1 MIHDDSKNHINF
13 SAKALFVASF
23 LAAAGLSA
31 GNALAASE
39 EVLWSFCAVA
49 NCADGTSPVAGVVAD
64 SKGNL
69 YGTASLAG
77 GPGNHGVLFSVSASK
92 SFKVLHT
99 FGGSDGCT
107 PDAPLLSAGG
117 SFFGVTEFGGTFNQG
132 VVFIRSAT
140 GFTVAHSFT
149 GTDGSEP
156 YASLV
161 ADASS
166 GNIYGTAESGG
177 THSSGTIFKIAPG
190 GSITTLY
197 SFCSKTGCTDGS
209 FPFAGL
215 SFVGGNLYGTTDQGG
230 TSGLGV
236 VFKIGTD
243 GSNYTV
249 LHSFM
254 GGPIDGRNPEAG
266 LSADSTFL
274 YGTTAG
280 GGTNYR
286 GTVFKIAPDGSNYAV
301 LYSFCNLA
309 SCADGSSPLAG
320 VIVDA
325 DRNLYGTTEA
335 GGANNHGAVF
345 SVTPTTGNE
354 RVVYS
359 FCNQTNGSGYCLDGS
374 TPQSGLAFD
383 RSGNLY
389 GTTNIGGAKND
400 GTVFKLTNTGFVP

>member
-1 MIHDDSKNHINF
+1 MTHKNSKNRMNF
-13 SAKALFVASF
+13 WANVFLALGSF
-23 LAAAGLSA
+23 LAVGLSA
-31 GNALAASE
+31 GSASAASL

-49 NCADGTSPVAGVVAD
+49 NCADGKFPEAGLLSD
-64 SKGNL
+64 GKGNL
-69 YGTASLAG
+69 FGVASQAG
-77 GPGNHGVLFSVSASK
+77 APSNHGVMFTVSASK
-92 SFKVLHT
+92 SFNVLHT

-107 PDAPLLSAGG
+107 PSATLFEAGG
-117 SFFGVTEFGGTFNQG
+117 SLFGTTTRGGASNLG
-132 VVFIRSAT
+132 VVFIRSAS

-161 ADASS
+161 ADAS

-177 THSSGTIFKIAPG
+177 ANSSGTIFKIAPG
-190 GSITTLY
+190 GSVTTLY

-215 SFVGGNLYGTTDQGG
+215 SLVDGILYGTTDQGG

-254 GGPIDGRNPEAG
+254 GGPADGRNPEAG
-266 LSADSTFL
+266 LFADSTYL
-274 YGTTAG
+274 YGTTTG

-286 GTVFKIAPDGSNYAV
+286 GTVFKIAPNGSNYAL

-320 VIVDA
+320 VIEDA
-325 DRNLYGTTEA
+325 NGNLYGTTEA
-335 GGANNHGAVF
+335 GGTNNKGAVF
-345 SVTPTTGNE
+345 SVTPATGNE
-354 RVVYS
+354 RVLYS
-359 FCNQTNGSGYCLDGS
+359 FCNHTNGSGYCLDGS
-374 TPQSGLAFD
+374 TPQSGLTFD
-383 RSGNLY
+383 SSGNLY
-389 GTTNIGGAKND
+389 GTTNIGGAMND
-400 GTVFKLTNTGFVP
+400 GTVFKLTTTGFVP